1 VSDIDPLL
9 VRALERQLER
19 RAEVLSSG
27 AERVGWKLGMGQRE
41 RIGDGPVIGYLTSAS
56 RLESG
61 QAYDCEGAEALHA
74 DAELALELGED
85 GRIVAY
91 GAALE
96 LVDLGGSD
104 EAAEIVAGNA
114 FHRAVVF
121 GAFHRTWAGGE
132 GRLVVDGQIRDRA
145 QVAGGYERLV
155 ARVGELLAVVGD
167 ALEPGDLVITGSIV
181 QVPVASGDHV
191 APELTALGRAEIRL
205 AEARPR
211 FSPHPPG
218 KKA

>member
-9 VRALERQLER
+9 VRALERQFER

-27 AERVGWKLGMGQRE
+27 AERVGWKLGMGRRE
-41 RIGDGPVIGYLTSAS
+41 RIGGGPVMGYLTSAS
-56 RLESG
+56 RLESE

-74 DAELALELGED
+74 DAELALELGEN

-96 LVDLGGSD
+96 IVDLGGSD
-104 EAAEIVAGNA
+104 DPAEIVAGNV

-121 GAFHRTWAGGE
+121 GAFHHTWAGGE
-132 GRLVVDGQIRDRA
+132 GRLIVDGQIRDRA
-145 QVAGGYERLV
+145 RAGGGYERLV
-155 ARVGELLAVVGD
+155 ARVGELLGAVGD

-181 QVPVASGDHV
+181 QVPVASGEHV
-191 APELTALGRAEIRL
+191 ASELTALGRAELRL
-205 AEARPR
+205 TSAGPA
-211 FSPHPPG
+211 S
-218 KKA
+218 